1 MAAKKPAIQMT
12 NGIDD
17 VIKAGA
23 KALAKYSEKNLNKT
37 RKIVSKAAKNDI
49 PDKAYKKIPYNRKGG
64 MTKDYSDYVLR
75 NSKGQY

>member
-17 VIKAGA
+17 IIKATT
-23 KALAKYSEKNLNKT
+23 KAVGKAMEKNLNKT
-37 RKIVSKAAKNDI
+37 RKTVSKAAKNDI

-64 MTKDYSDYVLR
+64 MTKDYSDYVMR